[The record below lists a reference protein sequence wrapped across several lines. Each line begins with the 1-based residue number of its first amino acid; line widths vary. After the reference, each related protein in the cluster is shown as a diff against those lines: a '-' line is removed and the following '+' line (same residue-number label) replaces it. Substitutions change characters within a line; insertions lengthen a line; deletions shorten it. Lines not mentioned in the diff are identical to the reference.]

1 MNENLDYAAS
11 LDDTGN
17 DPENLVANLDAGENP
32 NSLEGY
38 QNSEMASVD
47 AGMDN
52 NTASFNTEVQEP
64 NMVALETTMNIK
76 YGVRVDITISDHGKK
91 DPQTNGVMHSCLVLK

>member
-1 MNENLDYAAS
+1 MQTLKIKEWMFLKMRQSGCLQNEIDNFSDNAKVNENLDYAAS

-38 QNSEMASVD
+38 QNSE
-47 AGMDN
+47 
-52 NTASFNTEVQEP
+52 
-64 NMVALETTMNIK
+64 K
-76 YGVRVDITISDHGKK
+76 
-91 DPQTNGVMHSCLVLK
+91 